1 MVYQLSTSLRLEFG
15 GGLHQGVRGLRFFRS
30 TLSGLRVVGFYYL
43 CVEVSYV
50 TDWLEFAVEEPSSCS
65 KRWSTWMV
73 VVLCTLAT
81 LITRRLQLIW
91 SLSNVGRTH
100 FRVWSEGFSY
110 SGGGMRLPATE
121 ENEVNSTFKWL
132 PSGTRRCGGG

>member
-1 MVYQLSTSLRLEFG
+1 MSTFLRRQFNPL
-15 GGLHQGVRGLRFFRS
+15 LRSSSYCPIYVLWYHLTRS

-73 VVLCTLAT
+73 VVLCESPEFLLSVRSGA
-81 LITRRLQLIW
+81 LGDHP
-91 SLSNVGRTH
+91 SLYRGLFFTSFVKMFSFFYCRYPCH
-100 FRVWSEGFSY
+100 FNY
-110 SGGGMRLPATE
+110 
-121 ENEVNSTFKWL
+121 
-132 PSGTRRCGGG
+132 